1 MSQHLDQLEESIR
14 EAQKRALEQAE
25 MDSLGTSLGDD
36 GAGPSDKKRRRNLD
50 LSSDYIDVGDD
61 NSTGNLEDD
70 LQYSSE
76 EEDDDWDE
84 VDDTTGEAAA
94 GSFSVTVDPSLTDGA
109 VMPHVISYY
118 GADEMQEV
126 QEGPVFS
133 VQTGPDGVVYAEQAD
148 GGVSVYQH
156 EYEYPM
162 PVGVAVGDYGG
173 TMGGDEGGEEVDENY
188 DPTDF
193 LQGLGQQRSELQDDL
208 AVSDSDEEH
217 EPEQQQGPGGT
228 EQDDMMAF

>member
-1 MSQHLDQLEESIR
+1 MCLFFPQHLDQLEESIR

-25 MDSLGTSLGDD
+25 MDSLGTSLGADGDD

-94 GSFSVTVDPSLTDGA
+94 GSFSVTVDPSLASYDENGA
-109 VMPHVISYY
+109 WPVLIDDFV
-118 GADEMQEV
+118 EWV
-126 QEGPVFS
+126 QEK
-133 VQTGPDGVVYAEQAD
+133 
-148 GGVSVYQH
+148 
-156 EYEYPM
+156 
-162 PVGVAVGDYGG
+162 
-173 TMGGDEGGEEVDENY
+173 GE
-188 DPTDF
+188 
-193 LQGLGQQRSELQDDL
+193 
-208 AVSDSDEEH
+208 H
-217 EPEQQQGPGGT
+217 K
-228 EQDDMMAF
+228 